1 MEDSR
6 SQKRA
11 LTYLALT
18 VALFLGYFLLRDVH
32 WQGNTQLHTLMEVI
46 AALLALGIGAL
57 ALVRFYS
64 KANNTILFIGV
75 GFLGTALLD
84 GYHAIVTSS
93 FFAGYFPS
101 VPSSL
106 IPWSWI
112 ASRFFLS
119 VLLLFSWVAWRR
131 EVRLGEAGRIS
142 EKAVYWGVGS
152 LALASLVFF
161 IFVPL
166 PRAYFPKLFFHRPE
180 EFVPAIFFLWAL
192 AGYLHKGRWKNDT
205 FEHWLVLSL
214 IVGVMGQ
221 AVFMSFSGRLFDLM
235 FDTAHTLKKVSYL
248 FILTGLLVSM
258 YHLFRQAGEAVDSLD
273 RSARDLRKSKEGL
286 EALTEASVQ
295 MTSALELQGVLRTII
310 DQSTH
315 VVGADRCAVYL
326 VDPKTANAQAVM
338 TRGLSAEYLEETHH
352 LWQKHIRSPEFEWG
366 EMLIRMDAVN
376 DPRQQPI
383 RELVIREGIQSL
395 LIVPLRRR
403 GSVIGGVG
411 FYFDETQDF
420 EGERLS
426 LCRAFANQTTTAI
439 ENSRAYAEIRV
450 RSERQEAL
458 REVTRDLMENLD
470 ISEVFSRICKAVCEL
485 LDADSTRLFVLDEKS
500 GALVKTESYGKLEGE
515 ENSIRKFPRGKG
527 VLYRVVSSLR
537 PVAVAEVLEDPE
549 WMNREWAEKAGI
561 KSFLGIP
568 LILKDRAVGALNC
581 YTTRRRDFLPDEIQL
596 AQDFGDQA
604 AIAIENSRLFSQAQ
618 QRATTLAILNE
629 ISSAINATLD
639 LDELFRITAQQVK
652 KVVPC
657 NRASLFILD
666 AKKQEIARFSAVDDV
681 EERQPNLPPTNLKGT
696 RFEKI
701 LRTLEPVYIPN
712 TREDPHPRSRVLEAE
727 GLRSVINVP
736 IVIREECVGFLN
748 VAAEAVDAFGDEHV
762 QLLRWVADHLGAA
775 IQNAKLYSQ
784 VRDTGERLDSI
795 VRSASDG
802 IITLDPEGR
811 VTSWNPGAEAIYGYT
826 QEEMLGGDISRL
838 HSDPVRDQEQRDEI
852 VNKIRS
858 GESVPLIEK
867 VRRRKDGTPVEV
879 SIAYSAIKDSGGRV
893 IGSSGIN
900 RDIGVQKRAE
910 EALRK
915 SEETYR
921 TLFEQARD
929 GIEIVDEE
937 GRYVDCNQKACEMA
951 GFTREEMVGKPVAD
965 FLDPKDR
972 DSFSQRIDQILQADG
987 LEIYESVNIR
997 KDGVPVDFEISAGV
1011 IRLNGRKH
1019 ALFFLRD
1026 ITERKRAEEA
1036 LRFTRFCLDHAGD
1049 AVFWVTYG
1057 RRDCLRQRGR
1067 FPAVGIHR
1075 GRDALHES
1083 LQFQPGISI
1092 RAMAGALGGSEAK
1105 ELVHHRIPTHR
1116 QGRPDHPRRSHR
1128 QPPRVRRSGIL
1139 CLIRP
1144 RHHRTPKSR
1153 ADEKRVRLGGFPRA
1167 PHAADFSSGFARPSG
1182 GRGGGR
1188 SSPQRRTTAPDRR
1201 QQHRSTR
1208 SAHQRHPGPGK
1219 NRGWQNGASRRA
1231 VLGGGAHPPRHR
1243 GNAGVGRRASR
1254 KD

>member
-1 MEDSR
+1 M
-6 SQKRA
+6 
-11 LTYLALT
+11 
-18 VALFLGYFLLRDVH
+18 
-32 WQGNTQLHTLMEVI
+32 N
-46 AALLALGIGAL
+46 
-57 ALVRFYS
+57 
-64 KANNTILFIGV
+64 
-75 GFLGTALLD
+75 GT
-84 GYHAIVTSS
+84 
-93 FFAGYFPS
+93 
-101 VPSSL
+101 
-106 IPWSWI
+106 
-112 ASRFFLS
+112 
-119 VLLLFSWVAWRR
+119 
-131 EVRLGEAGRIS
+131 
-142 EKAVYWGVGS
+142 GS
-152 LALASLVFF
+152 
-161 IFVPL
+161 
-166 PRAYFPKLFFHRPE
+166 
-180 EFVPAIFFLWAL
+180 
-192 AGYLHKGRWKNDT
+192 
-205 FEHWLVLSL
+205 
-214 IVGVMGQ
+214 
-221 AVFMSFSGRLFDLM
+221 
-235 FDTAHTLKKVSYL
+235 
-248 FILTGLLVSM
+248 
-258 YHLFRQAGEAVDSLD
+258 
-273 RSARDLRKSKEGL
+273 
-286 EALTEASVQ
+286 
-295 MTSALELQGVLRTII
+295 
-310 DQSTH
+310 
-315 VVGADRCAVYL
+315 GADRCAVYL

-338 TRGLSAEYLEETHH
+338 TRGLSAEYLEETDH